1 MSSDNIQGLETLE
14 AWKKAKSFALAV
26 YKDALPCLPPTEK
39 WGLEQQIRRSA
50 QSIPANIAEG
60 HGRFHYQ
67 ENIQFLRQ
75 ARGSLEEL
83 LDDINICIDE
93 NYGEVIMLD
102 ALKQEGWELLKKLN
116 GYIKYLRKCKAEDAG
131 EKQFNNLPITI

>member
-1 MSSDNIQGLETLE
+1 MENFKTFEDLEVY
-14 AWKKAKSFALAV
+14 KKAREFRNKM
-26 YKDALPCLPPTEK
+26 YKIAKVLPEEEK
-39 WGLEQQIRRSA
+39 YNLFSQIRRAAASLTN
-50 QSIPANIAEG
+50 NIAEG

-83 LDDINICIDE
+83 LDDINICMDE

-131 EKQFNNLPITI
+131 EKQFNQLPR